1 MYRNIMVPVDG
12 SSFSREAVL
21 QGVRIAE
28 GCGATLRLVRVGT
41 TPALISSPEAL
52 SPGVEAFENHRAREL
67 ADLYQI
73 ANECRGSS
81 TANVTASLLDGPVSD
96 ALEGYIARHRVDLVV
111 MRSHTRRGL
120 ARVWFGSV
128 ADKLIRHTGVPVLIV
143 RPPSLATALESGFR
157 FKRIL
162 VPLDGSAL
170 AERSLHAAVTLAR
183 LDGAAVTLLR
193 IVPSAHSPGSQLQS
207 PLGPASHAAV
217 TEAQTYL
224 NSLVPTLRESNL
236 GILPKVLIADDVA
249 GAILQTTESHEIDLI
264 AIATHGRGALARVAT
279 GSVADRLM
287 RESAISTLVVHPPS
301 PVANAE
307 LVPAWAAETSF
318 AI

>member
-1 MYRNIMVPVDG
+1 MYRSIMVPVDG

-28 GCGATLRLVRVGT
+28 RCGATLRLVRVGT
-41 TPALISSPEAL
+41 MPAPITSTEAR
-52 SPGVEAFENHRAREL
+52 SPGVEALKNHRAGEL

-96 ALEGYIARHRVDLVV
+96 ALEGYIARHKVDLVV
-111 MRSHTRRGL
+111 MRSHTRHGL

-128 ADKLIRHTGVPVLIV
+128 ADKLIRHTGVPILIV
-143 RPPSLATALESGFR
+143 RPPSLATGLESGFR

-162 VPLDGSAL
+162 VPLDGSPL
-170 AERSLHAAVTLAR
+170 AEKSLHTAVALAR
-183 LDGAAVTLLR
+183 LDEATVTLLR
-193 IVPSAHSPGSQLQS
+193 IVPPARSPGSQLQS
-207 PLGPASHAAV
+207 PLGPASHAAI

-224 NSLVPTLRESNL
+224 NSLVPALSEPNL
-236 GILPKVLIADDVA
+236 GILLKVLIADDVA
-249 GAILQTTESHEIDLI
+249 GAILQVAESHEIDLI
-264 AIATHGRGALARVAT
+264 AIATHGRGAIARVAA

-287 RESAISTLVVHPPS
+287 RESAISTMVVHPQR
-301 PVANAE
+301 PVADAE
-307 LVPAWAAETSF
+307 LVPIWAAEPSF
-318 AI
+318 TI